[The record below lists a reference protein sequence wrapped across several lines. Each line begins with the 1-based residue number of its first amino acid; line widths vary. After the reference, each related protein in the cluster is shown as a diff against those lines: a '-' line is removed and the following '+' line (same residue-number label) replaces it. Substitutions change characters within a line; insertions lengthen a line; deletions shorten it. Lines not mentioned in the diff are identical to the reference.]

1 MRVRLA
7 RVAGFRDYVLGSGNL
22 VADSLN
28 LVAPPMLWCSYVAPF
43 AECVL
48 HVPFAECVLH
58 VPLVSQE

>member
-28 LVAPPMLWCSYVAPF
+28 LVAPPMLWLAPF